1 MPFVRTTY
9 RADADL
15 PDEDVRAYLV
25 GIRTVLGEVL
35 DSRPQQVRAVI
46 ERLPASRALDGPTDP
61 GDPGVQPRTR
71 TEGLA

>member
-1 MPFVRTTY
+1 VPFVRTTY

-35 DSRPQQVRAVI
+35 GSRPQQVRAVVD
-46 ERLPASRALDGPTDP
+46 RVPAARSLDGITDP
-61 GDPGVQPRTR
+61 GDP
-71 TEGLA
+71 A